1 MNYITNKITKKE
13 MSVSPV
19 HSFEQA
25 KNRLLEKDSI
35 QDILQ
40 EMKKGNTAFE
50 KLAFVKSADIN
61 RTIES
66 VRGLKHSS
74 TSKTETWIVNFNEEV
89 AKELKVSSAF
99 MKISIDSNSYFAGE
113 NKEIFSYLGSYKTEN
128 TIYSYINLLVEMK
141 ICNNFVRM
149 LTVKNEV
156 SLKDMTSIISEKM
169 VNGNYLN
176 TTIATNNFKRNI
188 IDSLK
193 DLSLRNEIGVT
204 INRHCIINLRKNWT
218 YQYVMTEALSS
229 KDIILSD
236 YMNSLY
242 SNKITFTINTWNMI
256 FQISHACFIMEK
268 YRISHN
274 DLHTGNIWLRLQE
287 KQEEYTYI
295 VEEKVFTFTPKY
307 IALIYDYDRSYAE
320 YNGIKIKNT
329 ITYSEFAQ
337 TNEVVPGRDFTR
349 FIFFVYRYHTHDI
362 NNKNVILNCI
372 SNTYESKIKI
382 FNYFNKDSIDY
393 SMLDSEFLREN
404 LLPISTIMLNFSIV
418 CGTKNT
424 ITDMKDNI
432 YTCK

>member
-176 TTIATNNFKRNI
+176 TA
-188 IDSLK
+188 
-193 DLSLRNEIGVT
+193 
-204 INRHCIINLRKNWT
+204 
-218 YQYVMTEALSS
+218 
-229 KDIILSD
+229 
-236 YMNSLY
+236 
-242 SNKITFTINTWNMI
+242 
-256 FQISHACFIMEK
+256 
-268 YRISHN
+268 
-274 DLHTGNIWLRLQE
+274 RL
-287 KQEEYTYI
+287 
-295 VEEKVFTFTPKY
+295 P
-307 IALIYDYDRSYAE
+307 
-320 YNGIKIKNT
+320 N
-329 ITYSEFAQ
+329 
-337 TNEVVPGRDFTR
+337 
-349 FIFFVYRYHTHDI
+349 
-362 NNKNVILNCI
+362 
-372 SNTYESKIKI
+372 
-382 FNYFNKDSIDY
+382 
-393 SMLDSEFLREN
+393 
-404 LLPISTIMLNFSIV
+404 
-418 CGTKNT
+418 
-424 ITDMKDNI
+424 
-432 YTCK
+432 

>member
-1 MNYITNKITKKE
+1 
-13 MSVSPV
+13 
-19 HSFEQA
+19 
-25 KNRLLEKDSI
+25 
-35 QDILQ
+35 
-40 EMKKGNTAFE
+40 
-50 KLAFVKSADIN
+50 
-61 RTIES
+61 
-66 VRGLKHSS
+66 
-74 TSKTETWIVNFNEEV
+74 
-89 AKELKVSSAF
+89 
-99 MKISIDSNSYFAGE
+99 
-113 NKEIFSYLGSYKTEN
+113 
-128 TIYSYINLLVEMK
+128 MK

-204 INRHCIINLRKNWT
+204 RNRHCIINLRKNWT

-242 SNKITFTINTWNMI
+242 SNKIAFTINTWNMI

-307 IALIYDYDRSYAE
+307 IALI
-320 YNGIKIKNT
+320 
-329 ITYSEFAQ
+329 
-337 TNEVVPGRDFTR
+337 
-349 FIFFVYRYHTHDI
+349 
-362 NNKNVILNCI
+362 
-372 SNTYESKIKI
+372 
-382 FNYFNKDSIDY
+382 
-393 SMLDSEFLREN
+393 
-404 LLPISTIMLNFSIV
+404 
-418 CGTKNT
+418 
-424 ITDMKDNI
+424 
-432 YTCK
+432 

>member
-1 MNYITNKITKKE
+1 

-307 IALIYDYDRSYAE
+307 IALIYA
-320 YNGIKIKNT
+320 
-329 ITYSEFAQ
+329 F
-337 TNEVVPGRDFTR
+337 
-349 FIFFVYRYHTHDI
+349 
-362 NNKNVILNCI
+362 
-372 SNTYESKIKI
+372 
-382 FNYFNKDSIDY
+382 
-393 SMLDSEFLREN
+393 
-404 LLPISTIMLNFSIV
+404 
-418 CGTKNT
+418 
-424 ITDMKDNI
+424 
-432 YTCK
+432 